1 MNMNHPGFLARVEVV
16 YEKQYALNE
25 SGEVLTPDDFRLDDR

>member
-1 MNMNHPGFLARVEVV
+1 MSYTRFLARDEVV
-16 YEKQYALNE
+16 YEKQYDLNE